1 MSSSTRVEYN
11 AMAPEIENDPAFE
24 EFITTEDGEPAL
36 KVNTSGF
43 RTIELRDPEPFE
55 DDLLVE
61 VTGPIDERGG
71 IGASIP
77 VKGKWIHGWLES
89 RGEDYI
95 NNIYKNW
102 LHFTT
107 YVKART
113 RQFINTEEFNI
124 RQGSYENMYR
134 YILVLEDLDLVTRG
148 RTEDVPLEEY
158 DHFVP
163 ERMRSRRYVTI
174 ETPFAEAQDAW
185 TSPHDAL
192 YGGETDEEEDEGIDI
207 PIDTEDEEGDEP
219 TGGSIDAFTPEED
232 EGGRTTQG
240 GGGGS
245 IDDFTPTEETDVEF
259 EETSIDDYPR
269 IDEMRETV
277 IDQFGSAAEDALG
290 TADVDYEDVIP
301 TDFALA
307 NFVVVGVWATG
318 EAEPQRDTL
327 DVVMSV
333 DDSLASLNPGF
344 LPGAIGSQ
352 YRSIILNNFDDWFTD
367 VSITSVYDDGFDD
380 TLALSLAGQEPK
392 IYYDVLS
399 TSFKDGSEE

>member
-24 EFITTEDGEPAL
+24 EFITIEDGEPAM

-61 VTGPIDERGG
+61 VTGPVDERGG

-134 YILVLEDLDLVTRG
+134 YILILEDLGLVTRG
-148 RTEDVPLEEY
+148 RSENVPLEEY

-174 ETPFAEAQDAW
+174 ETPFEEAVDEW
-185 TSPHDAL
+185 TSPHSAL
-192 YGGETDEEEDEGIDI
+192 YGTESDEEDEGIDI
-207 PIDTEDEEGDEP
+207 PVDIDEEEES
-219 TGGSIDAFTPEED
+219 TGGSIDEFTPEED
-232 EGGRTTQG
+232 QGGRTTQG

-245 IDDFTPTEETDVEF
+245 IDDFSPVEETEAEF

-269 IDEMRETV
+269 IEELKETV
-277 IDQFGSAAEDALG
+277 IDQFGSATEDALA
-290 TADVDYEDVIP
+290 TSSVDYEDVIP
-301 TDFALA
+301 TDFTLA
-307 NFVVVGVWATG
+307 DFVVVGVWAKG
-318 EAEPQRDTL
+318 EAEPGRETL
-327 DVVMSV
+327 DIVMSV

-352 YRSIILNNFDDWFTD
+352 YRSIILDNFGDWFTD
-367 VSITSVYDDGFDD
+367 VSITSVYSDGFDD
-380 TLALSLAGQEPK
+380 TLGLSLAGQEPK

-399 TSFKDGSEE
+399 MSFKDGSGE